1 MDITIEDVYN
11 VYNPDEVAN
20 WEIFSEYGDEIG
32 LVTRSGMQFRGEDDE
47 LFNTLSE
54 AAHSIGNAYSNRVRA
69 GAILLDEHRP
79 EWFKGIDTE
88 KLNMSMYTTCII
100 GQLFKIE
107 YRDFCDTAPMP
118 WTQFVNALNT
128 LGIESEQESRSYG
141 FTEDDVDSNWRTL
154 KGLWLAEIEWRK
166 SL

>member
-1 MDITIEDVYN
+1 MDITIEDIYN
-11 VYNPDEVAN
+11 VYNPDEVVN

-47 LFNTLSE
+47 LFDTLSE

-69 GAILLDEHRP
+69 GAIVLDEHRP
-79 EWFKGIDTE
+79 EWFKEIDTE
-88 KLNMSMYTTCII
+88 ELNMTMYTKCII
-100 GQLFKIE
+100 GQLFKIGYME
-107 YRDFCDTAPMP
+107 VNP

-128 LGIESEQESRSYG
+128 LGIEGEQESRSYG
-141 FTEDDVDSNWRTL
+141 FSEDDGDSGWRTL

>member
-32 LVTRSGMQFRGEDDE
+32 LVTRLGMQFRGEDDE
-47 LFNTLSE
+47 LFDTLSE

-79 EWFKGIDTE
+79 EWFKEIDTE
-88 KLNMSMYTTCII
+88 ELNMVMYTRCII

-107 YRDFCDTAPMP
+107 YMELNP
-118 WTQFVNALNT
+118 WTQFGNALDT
-128 LGIESEQESRSYG
+128 LGIPAETEGRSHGFSEPASN
-141 FTEDDVDSNWRTL
+141 SNWRTL